1 MTFCASWGGR
11 WGRGWGT
18 RRRHRIRRLGD
29 EPRESRVDARSR
41 VALTGAGTTWL
52 EASYRGWY
60 PPSRTT
66 WKPGFPG
73 TRALPPSETR
83 IWSQGLR
90 ICRSQ
95 CSEGPRP
102 SAPTPGPPRGPHPS
116 RSFKGNSPKPSRN
129 ADAGPQFRR
138 REQRVTGKEAGPGPR
153 TLPAL

>member
-1 MTFCASWGGR
+1 MTFRASWGG
-11 WGRGWGT
+11 
-18 RRRHRIRRLGD
+18 GD
-29 EPRESRVDARSR
+29 GEGGGAREGSTESDVWEMNLENRQGDVGSRA
-41 VALTGAGTTWL
+41 ALTGAGTTWL

-73 TRALPPSETR
+73 TRDLPPSETQ

-129 ADAGPQFRR
+129 ADPQFRR
-138 REQRVTGKEAGPGPR
+138 REPRVTGKEAGPGPR
-153 TLPAL
+153 SLSPL